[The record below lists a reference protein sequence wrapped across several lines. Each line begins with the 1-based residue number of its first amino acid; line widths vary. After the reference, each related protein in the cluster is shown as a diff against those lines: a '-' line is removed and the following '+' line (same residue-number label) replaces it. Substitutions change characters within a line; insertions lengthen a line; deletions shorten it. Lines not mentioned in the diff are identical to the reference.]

1 MFRSHASLLAT
12 LAIVASPLSSV
23 AGIYAPPYGGSGG
36 GSLTTTDGTNSVAG
50 TTTMAFGKGFVVGGS
65 AGSATVDQTFPIGTD
80 RSGAGGAIAASDAG
94 TTVPIG
100 AFAYT
105 LPQAGSAGFEAGWG
119 ACLANVGA
127 GNATVSTTTSIFKGG
142 SGTSSITVRPGDQVC
157 PNSDGTNYLANP
169 VFNNI
174 GRTANAPI
182 IGAGAGAGLG
192 EGTRSGSTTTFVTKD
207 ASSPAADDCA
217 KWDASGNL
225 TTTGAACG
233 GAGGTP
239 GGTAGAIQY
248 NNAGVFGGAVITGL
262 VKGNGASAPAA
273 AVAGT
278 DYVASESD
286 PVVKAINGLV
296 KSNGTT
302 ISAATAGTDY
312 AAAPGGAIN
321 TPLFN
326 NGAGGFTSGTR
337 SGNTTAV
344 VTKDAS
350 APVANDCAK
359 WDASGNLTTAGAACG
374 GASSLTT
381 TDGTTSVPSTTTQT
395 FGTGFK
401 VGGSAGSATIDL
413 SNVTNTQSAAS
424 YTLATTDK
432 NKSVWMTNA
441 AATTVTVLAATTAGG
456 DYGTTVTCDAGC
468 TLNRSGAD
476 TFLGGTTSVAVAA
489 KQTAYLTSDGT
500 SVWRVSILPATD
512 PSNAG
517 NLLSGTVAAAR
528 GGAGTV
534 NGLMKAN
541 GSGAVS
547 AAVAGTDYAAAPGG
561 AANTPVF
568 ADGSGGFTA
577 GTRSGN
583 TTAVV
588 TTTGTQTSG
597 RCVEIDASGNHV
609 AAAAGCGG
617 SSAAV
622 LQFSTAGINYTT
634 ALTFFGDGT
643 PSSSHGAAAPLTVP
657 YAGTVSGLICT
668 TNAAPGSGVT
678 HTFTLSRVT
687 GGGAAADD
695 TNQQATIS
703 GTTAT
708 QSTTVNDVGI
718 AVLRGDTLT
727 VHVAISSG
735 TPSVRATCS
744 LKIA

>member
-1 MFRSHASLLAT
+1 MNVKIALLA
-12 LAIVASPLSSV
+12 AA
-23 AGIYAPPYGGSGG
+23 
-36 GSLTTTDGTNSVAG
+36 
-50 TTTMAFGKGFVVGGS
+50 VGGL
-65 AGSATVDQTFPIGTD
+65 ALGIVTTGRAE
-80 RSGAGGAIAASDAG
+80 AACI
-94 TTVPIG
+94 V
-100 AFAYT
+100 
-105 LPQAGSAGFEAGWG
+105 L
-119 ACLANVGA
+119 
-127 GNATVSTTTSIFKGG
+127 
-142 SGTSSITVRPGDQVC
+142 
-157 PNSDGTNYLANP
+157 
-169 VFNNI
+169 
-174 GRTANAPI
+174 TAPNAP
-182 IGAGAGAGLG
+182 
-192 EGTRSGSTTTFVTKD
+192 
-207 ASSPAADDCA
+207 AAT
-217 KWDASGNL
+217 GNNL
-225 TTTGAACG
+225 TTMTSDRVKLTGGCIDGVAIGQNVPAAGNFSELTVNGAPVG
-233 GAGGTP
+233 GGGTP

-273 AVAGT
+273 ALAGT
-278 DYVASESD
+278 DYVATESD

-432 NKSVWMTNA
+432 NKSVWMSNA
-441 AATTVTVLAATTAGG
+441 SATTVTVLAATTAGG

-468 TLNRSGAD
+468 TVNRSGSD
-476 TFLGGTTSVAVAA
+476 TLNGATSIAVAA
-489 KQTAYLTSDGT
+489 KQAAYLTSDGT
-500 SVWRVSILPATD
+500 SAWRVSILPATD
-512 PSNAG
+512 PSNAS
-517 NLLSGTVAAAR
+517 NLISGTVAAAR

-547 AAVAGTDYAAAPGG
+547 AAVAGTDYVATESDPVVKAINGLVKSNGTTISAATAGTDYAAAPGG

-568 ADGSGGFTA
+568 ANGSGGFTA

-588 TTTGTQTSG
+588 TKDASSPAAND
-597 RCVEIDASGNHV
+597 CAKWDASGNLTTAG
-609 AAAAGCGG
+609 AACGG
-617 SSAAV
+617 AGGSAV
-622 LQFSTAGINYTT
+622 LQFSTGAGNYSTSALFIGSGT
-634 ALTFFGDGT
+634 AG
-643 PSSSHGAAAPLTVP
+643 SSHAGTAAPVTIP

-668 TNAAPGSGVT
+668 INAAPGSGVT
-678 HTFTLSRVT
+678 HTFTLSRST

-703 GTTAT
+703 DATAT

-735 TPSVRATCS
+735 TPSIRATCS